1 MSSCVVSRGCSQP
14 QRPGRSTATKIPLEV
29 PCRICGQTVRTN
41 DKHCPHCGT
50 PDPAQGAIK
59 ASGFEWK
66 TEAEWFGYPLVH
78 IATGRDANGKL
89 RVAKGV
95 IAIGQYA
102 IGAFAL
108 AQFGV
113 AFIFGLGQFM
123 AGPIVIGQAAIG
135 IIFGLGQ
142 LATGYAA
149 IGQLAIGYYVIG
161 QTGFAYHFYGPS
173 RHDPMALEFF
183 RSWAEKIGIHIFK

>member
-1 MSSCVVSRGCSQP
+1 MIFTP
-14 QRPGRSTATKIPLEV
+14 RPAAKVPFEI
-29 PCRICGQTVRTN
+29 PCRICGQTIRA
-41 DKHCPHCGT
+41 DAKHCPHCGT

-66 TEAEWFGYPLVH
+66 TEAEFLGYPLIHV
-78 IATGRDANGKL
+78 ATGRDVNGRL

-102 IGAFAL
+102 VGAFTI

-113 AFIFGLGQFM
+113 AFVFGLGQFM

-135 IIFGLGQ
+135 LLFGLGQ
-142 LATGYAA
+142 IATGYAA
-149 IGQLAIGYYVIG
+149 IGQLAIGCYAIG
-161 QTGFAYHFYGPS
+161 QTGIAQHFYGPG
-173 RHDPMALEFF
+173 RPDPLALEFF
-183 RSWAEKIGIHIFK
+183 RSWAEKIGIHIFR